1 MSSQNIA
8 VQRQVYDALRK
19 ERRPGESFTRL
30 LDRMLHERGGLAELQ
45 GAWGPSRLAK
55 DRAALAQLRGR
66 RS

>member
-30 LDRMLHERGGLAELQ
+30 LDRMLSERGALGELQ
-45 GAWGPSRLAK
+45 GVWGSGRRAK
-55 DRAALAQLRGR
+55 DRAALSQLRGKKA
-66 RS
+66 

>member
-30 LDRMLHERGGLAELQ
+30 LDRLLSERGALGELH
-45 GAWGPSRLAK
+45 GVWGPSRRTH
-55 DRAALAQLRGR
+55 DRTALSQIRGR
-66 RS
+66 QR

>member
-30 LDRMLHERGGLAELQ
+30 LDRMLSERGALGELQ
-45 GAWGPSRLAK
+45 GAWGSSRAAR
-55 DRAALAQLRGR
+55 DRALLAQLRGR

>member
-30 LDRMLHERGGLAELQ
+30 LDRLLSERGALGELQ
-45 GAWGPSRLAK
+45 GIWGSSHAAK
-55 DRAALAQLRGR
+55 DRATLSQIRGR
-66 RS
+66 RP